1 MLDAFSREEAWIF
14 DMDGTLANSKW
25 RQHHLMDG
33 NKDWTGWNTGMIKDL
48 PNHEIIQFTHIAR
61 EKNIAV
67 IVCTGREDTYRKDTE
82 DWLQLHSVSYDMLF
96 MRKAKDYRKDQFV
109 KKEMLDAIKFLNYNP
124 TLSFDDRDRVVKMW
138 REEGIRCFQVDY
150 GDF

>member
-1 MLDAFSREEAWIF
+1 
-14 DMDGTLANSKW
+14 
-25 RQHHLMDG
+25 
-33 NKDWTGWNTGMIKDL
+33 
-48 PNHEIIQFTHIAR
+48 
-61 EKNIAV
+61 
-67 IVCTGREDTYRKDTE
+67 
-82 DWLQLHSVSYDMLF
+82 MLF

-109 KKEMLDAIKFLNYNP
+109 KKEMLDTIKFLNYNP

>member
-1 MLDAFSREEAWIF
+1 MFDTRISNEAWIF

-25 RQHHLMDG
+25 RQHHLMNG
-33 NKDWTGWNTGMIKDL
+33 KKDWKGWNTGMIHDL
-48 PNHEIIQFTHIAR
+48 PNEEIIQFTHIAK
-61 EKNIAV
+61 EKGITV
-67 IVCTGREDTYRKDTE
+67 IVCTGREIIYKEDTAG
-82 DWLQLHSVSYDMLF
+82 WLRLHDVPYDFLF
-96 MRKAKDYRKDQFV
+96 MRDEKDYRKDQFI
-109 KKEMLDAIKFLNYNP
+109 KKEMLDSIRLMGYEP